1 MPGTGNLT
9 GCLLSASKV
18 VALGVETTTA
28 LLHQLVP
35 SHALNICLT
44 PYMSAVLTLIQ
55 KTSLCNRW
63 KSTTETHNQS
73 KGNSHQKHGCLSMN
87 TSHAKVDGGNPP
99 A

>member
-44 PYMSAVLTLIQ
+44 PYMSAVLTPHPENF
-55 KTSLCNRW
+55 SLQQMEEHYRDP
-63 KSTTETHNQS
+63 QPV
-73 KGNSHQKHGCLSMN
+73 KGQLPPKAWLPKHE
-87 TSHAKVDGGNPP
+87 H
-99 A
+99 